1 MTDREALYL
10 KLPIVL
16 QNLACSLEGWRI
28 QRSRFGSAFYALL
41 QEAESRSLWPVE
53 RIHEYRD
60 ERLRA
65 FIRHCADSV
74 PFYRDWFK
82 EHGLTP
88 SDVRTPADLQH
99 LPFLTK
105 EQVQTHCARF
115 VSEAVPQGKRI
126 ITHTSGTTGGGLR
139 FATTLRTIQE
149 QWAVWWRYRRWHG
162 LQPGTWC
169 GYFGGRS
176 VVPVVQ
182 SRPPFWRYNH
192 PGRQILFS
200 AYHMTPDNL
209 DVYAGELRRRRPPW
223 LHGYPSLL
231 ALVAGRILEGGAD
244 LGYTPRWI
252 TTGAENLL
260 PQQASL
266 IERALGTRPRQ
277 HYGLSEGIANLSEC
291 EHGTL
296 HVDEDFAAT
305 EFVPNPHG
313 PGYRVVGTNFT
324 NPATPFVRYDPQDVV
339 ELAGDEV
346 TCPCGRPGRIVT
358 RIDGRQEDYIVL
370 KNGTL
375 LGRMDHIFKDMV
387 RIREAQIH
395 QRTPGALTIRVV
407 RGEQYS
413 AEDETVLLSEA
424 RKRVGAETDIH
435 VEYVDR
441 LERSRTGKLRFVV
454 SEIPEGMLAA
464 LPQRAL
470 EN

>member
-10 KLPIVL
+10 KLPIPL
-16 QNLACSLEGWRI
+16 QNLVCSVEGWRI
-28 QRSRFGSAFYALL
+28 QRSRFGSAFDALL
-41 QEAESRSLWPVE
+41 QEAESRTLWPVE
-53 RIHEYRD
+53 RMQEYRN

-65 FIRHCADSV
+65 FIQHCAASV
-74 PFYRDWFK
+74 PFYGEWFK

-88 SDVRTPADLQH
+88 NDVRTPLDLQR
-99 LPFLTK
+99 LPILTK
-105 EQVQTHCARF
+105 EQAQTHSARL
-115 VSEAVPQGKRI
+115 VSEAVPPGERL

-139 FATTLRTIQE
+139 FATTLRAIQE

-176 VVPVVQ
+176 VVPVAQ
-182 SRPPFWRYNH
+182 SRPPFWRTNH

-200 AYHMTPDNL
+200 AYHMTPANL
-209 DVYAGELRRRRPPW
+209 SAYVSELRRRRPPW

-231 ALVAGRILEGGAD
+231 ALVAGHLLETGAD

-266 IERALGTRPRQ
+266 IARALGTRPRQ

-305 EFVPNPHG
+305 EFVPNAPG

-324 NPATPFVRYDPQDVV
+324 NPATPFVRYDSQDVV
-339 ELAGDEV
+339 ELAGDGV
-346 TCPCGRPGRIVT
+346 TCPCGRAGRIVT
-358 RIDGRQEDYIVL
+358 RLDGRQEDYIVL
-370 KNGTL
+370 KNGAR

-387 RIREAQIH
+387 HIREAQIH
-395 QRTPGALTIRVV
+395 QRIPGALTIRVV

-413 AEDETVLLSEA
+413 AEDERALLNEA
-424 RKRVGAETDIH
+424 RKRVGVETDIRL
-435 VEYVDR
+435 EYVER

-454 SEIPEGMLAA
+454 SEIPEGMVAA